1 MAYPFVA
8 APDHWSRNGVPVK
21 AIAIHHAEG
30 GGTVSWLT
38 RPDGNSSHYVVEY
51 SGRVVQMVREDR
63 AAGSIN
69 PTLVRTTNDAPFT
82 FEGVVVRYG
91 VIANQE
97 CLGAHWRN
105 PNAAVIAIEVEGFAK
120 DGPNDK
126 QRVALRQLVDDIRDR
141 HPGVGV
147 LGHRDWQSYKA
158 CPGRK
163 IPWGDYGGHGKPQ
176 AAEEPDMRPFPVTLD
191 PKVAA
196 IRVGAQLY
204 NLDLSTTDAPKVS
217 NAPAASSPFSYR
229 TGGVRY
235 RGVFVATAG
244 VPHLW
249 LVKASDCTLSPLP
262 APPPV
267 TAQVL
272 GPGLYEV
279 VKP

>member
-1 MAYPFVA
+1 
-8 APDHWSRNGVPVK
+8 
-21 AIAIHHAEG
+21 
-30 GGTVSWLT
+30 
-38 RPDGNSSHYVVEY
+38 
-51 SGRVVQMVREDR
+51 
-63 AAGSIN
+63 
-69 PTLVRTTNDAPFT
+69 
-82 FEGVVVRYG
+82 
-91 VIANQE
+91 
-97 CLGAHWRN
+97 
-105 PNAAVIAIEVEGFAK
+105 
-120 DGPNDK
+120 
-126 QRVALRQLVDDIRDR
+126 
-141 HPGVGV
+141 
-147 LGHRDWQSYKA
+147 
-158 CPGRK
+158 
-163 IPWGDYGGHGKPQ
+163 
-176 AAEEPDMRPFPVTLD
+176 MRPFPVTLD